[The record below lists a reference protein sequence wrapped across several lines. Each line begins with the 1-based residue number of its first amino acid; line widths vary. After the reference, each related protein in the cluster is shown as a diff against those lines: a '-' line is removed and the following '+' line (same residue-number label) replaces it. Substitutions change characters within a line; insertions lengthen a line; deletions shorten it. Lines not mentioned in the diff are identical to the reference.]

1 MSFFKKIIKKL
12 IYGYSNSAEKIEKLR
27 KSGVKIGDGVHLYDP
42 FSINIDTTRPFA
54 IQIGNNVHITSGV
67 TILTHGFDHIV
78 LKSKY
83 NDVFGSFG
91 KVQIDDNVYIGTN
104 ALILKGVHIHSNVII
119 GAGSVVTKDCE
130 SDSVYAGV
138 PARRICSL
146 EEHYEKRKNAQLKEA
161 LELFKSY
168 YERYNQIPDK
178 KIFSEFFYLFE
189 DRNLPLLEEF
199 KYQMNNNG
207 NYEICENEYLSGKGQ
222 HFESYEKFIDYCF
235 DKLNIKK

>member
-1 MSFFKKIIKKL
+1 MKFIKKL
-12 IYGYSNSAEKIEKLR
+12 IKKIIYGYSDSNGKIEKLR
-27 KSGVKIGDGVHLYDP
+27 KCGLKIGEGVYFYDP
-42 FSINIDTTRPFA
+42 FAVDIDTTRPFA
-54 IQIGNNVHITSGV
+54 VEIGNNVHITKGV

-78 LKSKY
+78 LKTKY
-83 NDVFGSFG
+83 NDVLGSFG

-130 SDSVYAGV
+130 GDSVYAGV
-138 PARRICSL
+138 PARRICSI
-146 EEHYEKRKNAQLKEA
+146 EEHYEKRKSAQLKEA

-178 KIFSEFFYLFE
+178 RIFSEFFYLFE
-189 DRNLPLLEEF
+189 DRTLPILDEF

-207 NYEICENEYLSGKGQ
+207 NYDICEQEYLSGKRKK
-222 HFESYEKFIDYCF
+222 FECYEEFIDYCL
-235 DKLNIKK
+235 KELNFKK